1 MNDSALQAATKPIE
15 ELDSVVVRFAGDSGD
30 GMQLAG
36 TQLTNTSALAGNDV
50 ATFPDFPAEI
60 RAPKGTLAGVSG
72 FQVHFASR
80 DIYTPGD
87 LVDVLVAMNP
97 AALSENLRFLQ
108 PHGTLIVDEDAFD
121 ARSLK
126 LARVASNPL
135 EDGSLDEYQVIRV
148 PLTSL
153 TRAAVE
159 GDGVGRKLATRCRNF
174 FAMGL
179 IYWLYGRDLEPT
191 LRWVRKRFRDRP
203 EVLDADVKALRTGWN
218 FGETTEALTRSY
230 RVPPAALEPGEYR
243 NITGNQAL
251 ACGLIAAAEL
261 SGKQLFYGS
270 YPITPASD
278 ILHELARHKRFGVRT
293 FQAEDEIAA
302 ATSAIGAAYG
312 GAMAV
317 TASSGPG
324 IALKTEAMGL
334 AVMFE
339 LPMLVLSIQ
348 RGGPSTG
355 LPTKPEQSDLLQVM
369 FGRSGEAPLP
379 VLAASGPTD
388 CFDVVLEAWRIATRL
403 MTPVV
408 VLSDAFVANGAEPWR
423 LPDVAG
429 LEPIEVVH
437 PGVGGGRPVSSPSL
451 PHESGGKARGNGGKA
466 GGAASPASSPPSR
479 GVTGFRPY
487 ARDEWLAR
495 PWALPGTPGLMHR
508 VGSLEKQDGTGN
520 VSYDPDNHEHM
531 VKLRARKVA
540 NAVNLIPDLEVTGPE
555 SGKLLVLSWGGT
567 LGVCREAVERV
578 RSGGAHGKGTG
589 GAGGNGTGGAHGNG
603 AGAVAHAHLRHLNPL
618 PANTGEVLARY
629 ERVLVPELNLGQLAL
644 LLRARY
650 LVDVVSLG
658 KVRGRPF
665 WVKDVIGAIEE
676 MLV

>member
-1 MNDSALQAATKPIE
+1 MNDSALQATAKPIE

-121 ARSLK
+121 ARGLK
-126 LARVASNPL
+126 LARVESNPL

-153 TRAAVE
+153 TREAVE
-159 GDGVGRKLATRCRNF
+159 GAGVGRKLATRCRNF

-191 LRWVRKRFRDRP
+191 LRWVHHRFRDRP

-230 RVPPAALEPGEYR
+230 HVPPAALEPGEYR

-261 SGKQLFYGS
+261 SGKTLFYGS

-388 CFDVVLEAWRIATRL
+388 CFDIVLEAWRIATRL

-429 LEPIEVVH
+429 FEPIEVSH
-437 PGVGGGRPVSSPSL
+437 PGAGGGQPAPSPSL
-451 PHESGGKARGNGGKA
+451 PRESGGKA
-466 GGAASPASSPPSR
+466 GGAASSADA
-479 GVTGFRPY
+479 GFRPY

-508 VGSLEKQDGTGN
+508 IGSLEKQDGVGN

-531 VKLRARKVA
+531 VKLRAQKVA
-540 NAVNLIPDLEVTGPE
+540 NAVNLIPDLEVTGPG

-567 LGVCREAVERV
+567 LGVCRQAVERV
-578 RSGGAHGKGTG
+578 RAAGG
-589 GAGGNGTGGAHGNG
+589 GAGGNGIGV
-603 AGAVAHAHLRHLNPL
+603 VAHAHLRHLNPL
-618 PANTGEVLARY
+618 PANTGEVLTRY

-665 WVKDVIGAIEE
+665 WVKDVTGVIEE
-676 MLV
+676 MLA